1 VLVRTDRQG
10 TARASPHLRVSSLSA
25 VRQREFCLIL
35 PASTGRGRG
44 KEKPLISC
52 EHVAS
57 NPSQFL
63 MTRSAVDP
71 EARGSSVELGS
82 LAMDA
87 TATPSWHLSPSASK
101 GLAEAI
107 MCTA

>member
-1 VLVRTDRQG
+1 MTRVKDDCECVS
-10 TARASPHLRVSSLSA
+10 RALR
-25 VRQREFCLIL
+25 
-35 PASTGRGRG
+35 RGRG
-44 KEKPLISC
+44 KEEPLISC